1 MPCFWQPVTFLLSRW
16 KKTHLGSFRLDG
28 WQMVQ
33 VRSLFSWT
41 KKVHR
46 RPGSRVS
53 TVRVHP
59 WWRRRTTASRRGQE
73 TRRRETDRKRERE
86 TEREERRDCRQEMAS
101 LALGLPTAV
110 AAAAEKSAKEL
121 GLRSSNGYFRQ
132 AWQQQQLPQRMRGGQ
147 VPGVSS
153 LALCRAHQQQQQQ
166 KKLEPEASFGAGR
179 TVRSV
184 ILPLFAAALV
194 G

>member
-1 MPCFWQPVTFLLSRW
+1 MDDKWYSFVP
-16 KKTHLGSFRLDG
+16 SFRG
-28 WQMVQ
+28 RKQFIHVQ
-33 VRSLFSWT
+33 GLES
-41 KKVHR
+41 
-46 RPGSRVS
+46 RPCE
-53 TVRVHP
+53 HP
-59 WWRRRTTASRRGQE
+59 GWRRRTTPSRRAQE
-73 TRRRETDRKRERE
+73 TRRRETDREE
-86 TEREERRDCRQEMAS
+86 TERRDSRQEMAS
-101 LALGLPTAV
+101 LALGLPTVVV

-132 AWQQQQLPQRMRGGQ
+132 AWQQQQQQLPQRMRGGQ

>member
-1 MPCFWQPVTFLLSRW
+1 MLSNQ
-16 KKTHLGSFRLDG
+16 KN
-28 WQMVQ
+28 
-33 VRSLFSWT
+33 
-41 KKVHR
+41 
-46 RPGSRVS
+46 
-53 TVRVHP
+53 
-59 WWRRRTTASRRGQE
+59 
-73 TRRRETDRKRERE
+73 RKRERE

-110 AAAAEKSAKEL
+110 AAEKSAKEL

-132 AWQQQQLPQRMRGGQ
+132 AWQQQQQQLLPQRMRGGQ